1 LGNSRRGIMWVRV
14 GGLKALRLR
23 DVELGVILLGRLDM
37 EGDEGWV
44 MVRLTTDNIIVRMRG
59 HD

>member
-1 LGNSRRGIMWVRV
+1 MWVRV